1 MCCPCCKTRLYW
13 FSKYK
18 LSEYGCKA
26 LRELATQVEEMYLDG
41 IDIQS
46 QKTNEQ
52 LDEEDEGE
60 EAQDLDAPMINWD
73 VDFEIQ
79 NTSKI

>member
-1 MCCPCCKTRLYW
+1 
-13 FSKYK
+13 
-18 LSEYGCKA
+18 
-26 LRELATQVEEMYLDG
+26 
-41 IDIQS
+41 
-46 QKTNEQ
+46 

-79 NTSKI
+79 NTSKILEKPNQKIRLNINVPQKSRN